1 MTEST
6 TRDEIE
12 FLASRSAGNV
22 SGIVMR
28 PRRPA
33 SLLVLA
39 HGAGAGMR
47 HPFLEALATRLAARD
62 VATLRWQFPYV
73 ERGSRRPD
81 PQPILLA
88 AVRSAVAK
96 GHELAANLPL
106 FAGGKSM
113 GGRMTSLAE
122 AKEPLPDV
130 RGLVFFGF
138 PLHAAGK
145 PSAERAEHLE
155 QVERPLLFLQGTRDT
170 LADLALLR
178 PVCERLG
185 PRATLRIFDD
195 ADHSFHV
202 RKSSGKDDAAIL
214 DELATSAA
222 EWMRQL
228 GGKAD
233 SA

>member
-1 MTEST
+1 MADST

-28 PRRPA
+28 PRQPA
-33 SLLVLA
+33 SFLVLA

-47 HPFLEALATRLAARD
+47 HSFLEALATRLAARD
-62 VATLRWQFPYV
+62 VATLRWQFPYA
-73 ERGSRRPD
+73 EKGSRRPD

-96 GHELAANLPL
+96 GRQLAASLPV

-113 GGRMTSLAE
+113 GGRMTSLAA
-122 AKEPLPDV
+122 AKEPLPDL

-145 PSAERAEHLE
+145 PSEERADHLE
-155 QVERPLLFLQGTRDT
+155 HVSQPMLFLQGTRDT
-170 LADLALLR
+170 LAGLELLR

-185 PRATLRIFDD
+185 PRATLQVFDD

-214 DELATSAA
+214 DELATTAA
-222 EWMRQL
+222 EWMKRL
-228 GGKAD
+228 GAKGGLA
-233 SA
+233 